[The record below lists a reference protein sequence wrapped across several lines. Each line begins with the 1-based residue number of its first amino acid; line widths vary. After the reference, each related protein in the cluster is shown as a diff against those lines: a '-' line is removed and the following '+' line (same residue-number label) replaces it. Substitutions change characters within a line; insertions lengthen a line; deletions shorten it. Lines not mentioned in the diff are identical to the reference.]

1 MSLRSRLGISLTVA
15 ALAAGALA
23 TPAVAND
30 EGAGQRGTLAPRL
43 YKGQVTASTLLLR
56 SAPNRGGQIIGSVRK
71 GDIVNIFCKTTGENI
86 YGNNR
91 WYLLRDGS
99 WAFASA
105 YYIKTIGTAPRW
117 C

>member
-30 EGAGQRGTLAPRL
+30 DRGGQTTSAPRL

-56 SAPNRGGQIIGSVRK
+56 SAPNRGGQIIGSLRR
-71 GDIVNIFCKTTGENI
+71 GAIVKIFCKTVGENI
-86 YGNNR
+86 NGNNR
-91 WYLLRDGS
+91 WYLLTDGS
-99 WAFASA
+99 WAWASA
-105 YYIKTIGTAPRW
+105 YYIKNIGAAPRW